1 MKSSLTKINAQD
13 AQGKTALHEAARCT
27 PFTPFYVHSS
37 PSHRAATGEGGHRHV
52 VEFLLEQGAQVD
64 LATTEGSTPLRT
76 SLTRPALLL
85 DQSAHA
91 AHATRADL
99 ASRFGQDDVVQFLA
113 SKGADVN
120 ALDQVWHNQIMEMKQ
135 ECVMD

>member
-1 MKSSLTKINAQD
+1 
-13 AQGKTALHEAARCT
+13 
-27 PFTPFYVHSS
+27 
-37 PSHRAATGEGGHRHV
+37 V

-76 SLTRPALLL
+76 SPTRPPHCCLTNRLTART
-85 DQSAHA
+85 

-120 ALDQVWHNQIMEMKQ
+120 ALDQVWHHQIEEMKQ